1 MTSFLPAD
9 LQCDREN
16 REHLKYLTKSAYCVT
31 TNHSK
36 EQDMLARHKTTN

>member
-16 REHLKYLTKSAYCVT
+16 REHLKYLKSAYCVK